1 MPNFLVP
8 KQFNRLFKPVDNFSG
23 SPKQIPSGDHFPEGF
38 LLPVNPANSR
48 RFNASL
54 RKVHRSAGWYGTNP
68 VFRGNVPP

>member
-38 LLPVNPANSR
+38 LLPVNPAKSR
-48 RFNASL
+48 RFNA
-54 RKVHRSAGWYGTNP
+54 A
-68 VFRGNVPP
+68 